1 MKTSEQRRIAAETP
15 VDTDARLCQARLSQQ
30 QRIAAETQ
38 EETEARLCQA
48 RLSQQRRIA
57 AETPEETEARLC
69 QARLS
74 QQQRI
79 VSEMLEETLARRY
92 QDQLNH
98 QQHTRHLCSSALSLL
113 HQPAVTAKM
122 NRFHSGIAA
131 LQVSTCVTCMERFP
145 GMTVRVTS
153 AGTECVRCAQD
164 KHIPK
169 TYSYENN
176 MHAGTVPQDL
186 TVSKSFSPYICYY

>member
-15 VDTDARLCQARLSQQ
+15 VD
-30 QRIAAETQ
+30 
-38 EETEARLCQA
+38 TEARLCQA

-69 QARLS
+69 QDRLS

-79 VSEMLEETLARRY
+79 VSETLEETLARRY

-122 NRFHSGIAA
+122 SRFHSGIAA
-131 LQVSTCVTCMERFP
+131 LQVPTCMERFP
-145 GMTVRVTS
+145 GMTGSHYQCLFT
-153 AGTECVRCAQD
+153 D
-164 KHIPK
+164 
-169 TYSYENN
+169 Y
-176 MHAGTVPQDL
+176 
-186 TVSKSFSPYICYY
+186 